1 MNTAVKS
8 LIIPHFI
15 TLYSVVKTV
24 MQTQLNTG
32 QIQNKYFLFSV
43 SFVLQQKIEM
53 MAGGLASVHFFHGRL
68 TLWEQCWPLS
78 EWGSFNQQIQLFLF
92 LELSIVIFFCW
103 SLTSPLAL

>member
-53 MAGGLASVHFFHGRL
+53 WLVVWQVYISSMVG
-68 TLWEQCWPLS
+68 
-78 EWGSFNQQIQLFLF
+78 
-92 LELSIVIFFCW
+92 
-103 SLTSPLAL
+103 